1 MDSVNIKNF
10 NTLKTMDKIF
20 SIPPGPKHIVEAANY
35 LYGTENE
42 VGSKINETS
51 AYNYFSGN
59 GHDLTRI
66 LYSAYG
72 IIQNDIF
79 KTVKCQM
86 SSAGDIFRA
95 KVSLNTG
102 FRATVRH
109 GDLIATV

>member
-72 IIQNDIF
+72 IIQNVYLDS
-79 KTVKCQM
+79 QM
-86 SSAGDIFRA
+86 SNELGGRYFSCESKSKYRVQGNSAPW
-95 KVSLNTG
+95 
-102 FRATVRH
+102 
-109 GDLIATV
+109 

>member
-1 MDSVNIKNF
+1 MDSVNIKDF

-59 GHDLTRI
+59 GH
-66 LYSAYG
+66 
-72 IIQNDIF
+72 IIYYIQHITLFKMVYLKTYF
-79 KTVKCQM
+79 KTAKCQM
-86 SSAGDIFRA
+86 SSVGDIFRA
-95 KVSLNTG
+95 KVSLNIG
-102 FRATVRH
+102 FF
-109 GDLIATV
+109 

>member
-51 AYNYFSGN
+51 AYNYFSGTD
-59 GHDLTRI
+59 HI
-66 LYSAYG
+66 LWPKYF
-72 IIQNDIF
+72 IQ
-79 KTVKCQM
+79 
-86 SSAGDIFRA
+86 
-95 KVSLNTG
+95 
-102 FRATVRH
+102 H
-109 GDLIATV
+109 LICCISYAEDTHMICFIRLY